1 MTTSSPKHIMI
12 VAGET
17 SGDAHAA
24 RLVHEIQQLEP
35 SITFSGLGG
44 QHLAAC
50 GVKLDSDFTELA
62 VFGFVEV
69 IKHYPQFRKIF
80 YEFLENVRIRK
91 PSVVLLVDY
100 PGFNLRL
107 AKELKK
113 MGVKVVYY
121 ISPQIWAW
129 KAGRIKLIERFTDH
143 MMVLFKFEKK
153 FYEDRGVHV
162 EFVGHPL
169 VDEVHASVPKKHF
182 LSRIGLN
189 PAAPVF
195 GLIPGSRAREI
206 ETLLPPMI
214 KTAEIITQKI
224 PGAQFILTQAPN
236 IRTEMIDSY
245 TKDSPISLRIVYG
258 DFHNAVNACDMCIVT
273 SGTATL
279 ETALLEKPMII
290 IYKTALLTYILGRL
304 IVKIKHFGLANIV
317 AGEIVAPECL
327 QFEVKPAIIAEKLL
341 EIYQD
346 PKKFQDIKLKLQK
359 TRQSLGQPGASR
371 RAAEI
376 VLAAIA

>member
-1 MTTSSPKHIMI
+1 MDSPKHIMI

-17 SGDAHAA
+17 SGDLHAA
-24 RLVHEIQQLEP
+24 RLVQEIQQLEP

-44 QHLAAC
+44 QHLASC
-50 GVKLDSDFTELA
+50 GVKLDADLTELA
-62 VFGFVEV
+62 VIGFVEV
-69 IKHYPQFRKIF
+69 LKHYKEFRKLF
-80 YEFLENVRIRK
+80 YEFLEHVRVRK

-129 KAGRIKLIERFTDH
+129 KAGRIKLIEKFTDH

-169 VDEVHASVPKKHF
+169 VDEVHASHSKEHF
-182 LSRIGLN
+182 LSHVGFD
-189 PAAPVF
+189 PSKPVF
-195 GLIPGSRAREI
+195 GLVPGSRSREI
-206 ETLLPPMI
+206 ETLLPPMLAA
-214 KTAEIITQKI
+214 AEIITKEI
-224 PGAQFILTQAPN
+224 PNAQFILTQAPN
-236 IRTEMIDSY
+236 ISIEMIHAF
-245 TKDSPISLRIVYG
+245 TQRSPISLRIVHG

-279 ETALLEKPMII
+279 ETALLEKPMVI
-290 IYKTALLTYILGRL
+290 IYKTAFLTYLLGRL
-304 IVKIKHFGLANIV
+304 LVKIKHFGLANIV
-317 AGEIVAPECL
+317 AGEEVVPECL
-327 QFEVKPAIIAEKLL
+327 QNETQPAVIAEKLL
-341 EIYQD
+341 TIYRN
-346 PKKFQDIKLKLQK
+346 PKKFQDIKSKLQK
-359 TRQSLGQPGASR
+359 IKQSLGQPGASR

-376 VLAAIA
+376 VLAAVA

>member
-1 MTTSSPKHIMI
+1 MV

-17 SGDAHAA
+17 SGDLHAA
-24 RLVHEIQQLEP
+24 RLVQEIQQLEP

-50 GVKLDSDFTELA
+50 GVKLDADLTEFA
-62 VFGFVEV
+62 VIGFVEV
-69 IKHYPQFRKIF
+69 LKHLGEFRKFF
-80 YEFLENVRIRK
+80 YQFLENVRIRK

-107 AKELKK
+107 AKALKK

-121 ISPQIWAW
+121 ISPQVWAW
-129 KAGRIKLIERFTDH
+129 KAGRIKLIERVTDH

-169 VDEVHASVPKKHF
+169 VDEVHSSVSKEHF
-182 LSRIGLN
+182 LSRIGLR
-189 PAAPVF
+189 ADHPVF
-195 GLIPGSRAREI
+195 GLVPGSRTREI
-206 ETLLPPMI
+206 ETLLPPMLGA
-214 KTAEIITQKI
+214 AELIAQKV
-224 PGAQFILTQAPN
+224 PHAQFILTQAPN
-236 IRTEMIDSY
+236 ITTEQIHSHI
-245 TKDSPISLRIVYG
+245 KNSSVPLKIVYG
-258 DFHNAVNACDMCIVT
+258 DFYNAVNACDMCVVT

-279 ETALLEKPMII
+279 ETALLEKPMVI
-290 IYKTALLTYILGRL
+290 IYKTAFLTYILGRL
-304 IVKIKHFGLANIV
+304 IIKIKNIGLANIV
-317 AGEIVAPECL
+317 SGETVVPECL
-327 QFEVKPAIIAEKLL
+327 QQQVSPENISHKLL

-346 PKKFQDIKLKLQK
+346 PEKFRQTKTKLQR
-359 TRQSLGQPGASR
+359 TRQILGQPGASR